1 MLRKIEEFV
10 EVNQYWK
17 KNSKTKKTKKQKTN
31 KQTKKQWT
39 SEPEASVCMVIANEN
54 YLKTLSSLA
63 EGYKSFIIDY
73 YRFKMSFFLKSSTGK
88 IVKLTNLKFLLELK
102 QLSLS

>member
-1 MLRKIEEFV
+1 
-10 EVNQYWK
+10 
-17 KNSKTKKTKKQKTN
+17 
-31 KQTKKQWT
+31 
-39 SEPEASVCMVIANEN
+39 MVIANEN

-73 YRFKMSFFLKSSTGK
+73 YRFKMSFFFKSSTGK